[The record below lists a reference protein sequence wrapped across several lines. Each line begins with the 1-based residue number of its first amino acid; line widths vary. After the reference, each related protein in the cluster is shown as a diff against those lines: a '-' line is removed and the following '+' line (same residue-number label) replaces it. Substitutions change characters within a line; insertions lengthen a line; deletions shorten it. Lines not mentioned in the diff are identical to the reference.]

1 MFFCLLKTCRN
12 WSKSIYFTF
21 PDKPIWQ
28 LKTIIVCDRLDN
40 KNHMLS
46 VVDIFCF
53 VFMTDVLRINIF
65 LKYVLFKIN
74 LGIMV
79 KFVFLQKKIKMT
91 EYCRVK

>member
-1 MFFCLLKTCRN
+1 
-12 WSKSIYFTF
+12 
-21 PDKPIWQ
+21 
-28 LKTIIVCDRLDN
+28 
-40 KNHMLS
+40 MLS